1 MTSPSL
7 ETSTAP
13 THMVVGS
20 EGMATISPFR
30 SGSAYDAG
38 APALDLDP
46 ARQPSYTQEEAALVE
61 AKVDRMLVR
70 KIDLWP
76 PEEIFEL
83 MTLLMKV
90 RRGIGDGAGRR
101 EGEAGWVRAQADFQ
115 DDEA

>member
-13 THMVVGS
+13 TQMVVGS

-38 APALDLDP
+38 APALGLDP
-46 ARQPSYTQEEAALVE
+46 ARQPSYTPEEAALVE
-61 AKVDRMLVR
+61 GKVDRMLVR

-83 MTLLMKV
+83 MPLLMKV
-90 RRGIGDGAGRR
+90 RREMGERAGAKGRR
-101 EGEAGWVRAQADFQ
+101 IGVV
-115 DDEA
+115 